1 MYSLLGIS
9 LFFAIFFVLNLLAS
23 ATAATFWRVF
33 SPSAEQ
39 WTAGRRVQVI
49 FALRILPTIFAFIFV
64 AAFLLPAYL
73 LFEPHSSEEIVSFK
87 LALFTLLSAVG
98 VSIALYRVFGSWW
111 VTRRLVANWLRLSD
125 KISVENVSIPVYR
138 VRHPFPIIAVIGTFR
153 PKMFVARQIFDSLS
167 AEEFRAAIAHEYG
180 HLSTHDNFKRT
191 VLRVCRDLLLI
202 SCGRNLDR
210 AWAENSEAAADEF
223 AAQTGN
229 STALSLASALVKVAR
244 IVPHGTNPAM
254 PVGAFLLEVQTVD
267 ITWRVRRLL
276 KLTDNREAF
285 IKKNG
290 LGFSFW
296 LCLSGF
302 LAVVLL
308 LATNESFLQIIPRN
322 KASAIIVFGVSSK
335 TKAETYGSA
344 LGVAE

>member
-9 LFFAIFFVLNLLAS
+9 LFFAIFFVLNLLFS
-23 ATAATFWRVF
+23 ATAATLWRVF
-33 SPSAEQ
+33 SPIAEP

-49 FALRILPTIFAFIFV
+49 FALRILPTIFAFVFV
-64 AAFLLPAYL
+64 TAFLLPAYL

-125 KISVENVSIPVYR
+125 KISVENVSIPVYC

-167 AEEFRAAIAHEYG
+167 SEEFRAAIAHEYG
-180 HLSTHDNFKRT
+180 HLSTYDNFKRT
-191 VLRVCRDLLLI
+191 LLRICRDLLLV
-202 SCGRNLDR
+202 SCGQNLDR

-223 AAQTGN
+223 AAQTGGN
-229 STALSLASALVKVAR
+229 STAICLASALVKVAR
-244 IVPHGTNPAM
+244 IVPQGTSPAM
-254 PVGAFLLEVQTVD
+254 PVGAFLLESQKVD

-276 KLTDNREAF
+276 KLTDNKEVF
-285 IKKNG
+285 IKKAG
-290 LGFSFW
+290 LGLSFW
-296 LCLSGF
+296 LCLGIF
-302 LAVVLL
+302 LSIVLL
-308 LATNESFLQIIPRN
+308 LATNEGFLQIIHF
-322 KASAIIVFGVSSK
+322 AVEDIVAI
-335 TKAETYGSA
+335 
-344 LGVAE
+344 LQ